1 MGTAPEGNPGPTV
14 KCMICGREN
23 PAERRYCYH
32 CNQKLHDPIMDKMR
46 TELQAAH
53 DENERLRQLLEP
65 VQTENQ
71 QLRQQLEPL
80 RDELG
85 KLKEPSV
92 NPDHVAELT
101 SSLNAAKEEA
111 ARHLSHA
118 EGWKDEWKVAK
129 EKAAEFEA
137 KLAAKTKEFEEFIKK
152 NPGTKQIP
160 YLKSIVAFIT
170 LLGSLAGYGTG
181 RYVQPKDDSSGKINE
196 LVSQVANAQKL
207 IGDLNSALKAAKDKA
222 DQVQNQSKT
231 DLDSAN
237 AKNSDLSTHQQQLQ
251 HQLND
256 ANQKAS
262 IADQNQRQLRE
273 ELDSANRR
281 ITALTASEQQL
292 EHQVADANAQKATAN
307 QSVGQ
312 LNAEVTRL
320 RAQVAPKGSLVWS
333 GNLSGKRTINIKNG
347 VPDFGALSG
356 ALPQRLCKVS
366 TLDDRV
372 KIKNRPS
379 KNHLND
385 LSFDVSGLGLVQVR
399 IDFEISE

>member
-23 PAERRYCYH
+23 PASRLYCFN
-32 CNQKLHDPIMDKMR
+32 CKQKLHDPMMDKMR
-46 TELQAAH
+46 AALQAAH
-53 DENERLRQLLEP
+53 DENQRLRQQLEP
-65 VQTENQ
+65 VQNENQ
-71 QLRQQLEPL
+71 QLRQQLGPMQEQL
-80 RDELG
+80 D
-85 KLKEPSV
+85 KLNATSV
-92 NPDHVAELT
+92 NPEHVATLT
-101 SSLNAAKEEA
+101 SSLNEAKEEA
-111 ARHLSHA
+111 AKLLAHV
-118 EGWKDEWKVAK
+118 EGWKD
-129 EKAAEFEA
+129 KAAEFEA

-237 AKNSDLSTHQQQLQ
+237 EKNSDLSTHQQQLQ

-256 ANQKAS
+256 ANQKTS

-320 RAQVAPKGSLVWS
+320 RAQIAPRGALVWS